1 MCIQM
6 QPYVRRVNCNKEHT
20 CQQQLGSLRV
30 WAQRVGSGA
39 PVLAS
44 VRRSELQDVEAR
56 SIPGHPAET
65 RGKHFYFLPDSSQ
78 QGEHGF
84 LIFLYFFQ
92 SGAAKTGEESPLR
105 DWWIILDTEEL
116 CWAVDEEIITQT
128 QRNTQNKLQV
138 LFYCSQKKPVAL

>member
-56 SIPGHPAET
+56 SIPGHPADT
-65 RGKHFYFLPDSSQ
+65 RGKHFYFLPNSCQ

-84 LIFLYFFQ
+84 LIFPYFFQ
-92 SGAAKTGEESPLR
+92 SGAAKISAEGLVNNFGYRGTLLSCRWGDHHPNTEKHKEETASA
-105 DWWIILDTEEL
+105 ILLFTEE
-116 CWAVDEEIITQT
+116 A
-128 QRNTQNKLQV
+128 
-138 LFYCSQKKPVAL
+138 CSSLTF

>member
-6 QPYVRRVNCNKEHT
+6 QPYVTLVNDKEHT

-30 WAQRVGSGA
+30 WAERVGSGA

-56 SIPGHPAET
+56 SIPGHPADT
-65 RGKHFYFLPDSSQ
+65 RGKHFYFLPNSSQ
-78 QGEHGF
+78 RGEQGF
-84 LIFLYFFQ
+84 LIFPYFFP
-92 SGAAKTGEESPLR
+92 SGASKTGEQSPLR
-105 DWWIILDTEEL
+105 DSWIILDAEEL

-128 QRNTQNKLQV
+128 QRETQRIHWKCYFIVHRRPPSL
-138 LFYCSQKKPVAL
+138 